1 MRKLLWILFFTPL
14 MSLGQGKKINNSTSV
29 PSIGHS
35 IQITLKP
42 YQNTKIF
49 IGTNYGK
56 NKTLADSCLLNE
68 KGEGVFESKQK
79 LTPGIYFIV
88 SPKYSILFDFLIDE
102 DQHFKI
108 IADTAALDKVS
119 ITGSPDNTLFQ
130 DYSKDINALF
140 VQLNN
145 LQNQFKTAK
154 NQADSSLLK
163 AAYLEKDKE
172 IKDKRNA
179 FIKTHPKSMMSYLLN
194 VMQRPEVPP
203 VPMIQG
209 KADSL
214 YPYYYVKN
222 HFWDQ
227 VVFNDN
233 RLIRTP
239 FFEDKLD
246 EYFKNYVSSEPDS
259 IIEEV
264 QYMLTVA
271 KTGKEIYPF
280 LLFKF
285 TNKYISPEFMGQDK
299 VFLHLY
305 QNFFAKGDTI
315 LLNEA
320 SKKSITERAY
330 SMMAN
335 QLGLAAPSLILTTIE
350 NKKVSLYDIKAPYTF
365 IAFWDPTC
373 SHCKI
378 DIPRLDSFYK
388 ASWKNFQVKVLSVN
402 INFKELTAWK
412 AFINEK
418 QLEGWIHVYQ
428 PEEDLNKEI
437 KAGLPTTIR
446 QLYDV
451 YKTPTF
457 YLLDS
462 NKKIIAKNL
471 SLEQFN
477 DFLTKANKTSNSK
490 N

>member
-1 MRKLLWILFFTPL
+1 MRKFLWLLFCIPLLGIAQSKKTTPFT
-14 MSLGQGKKINNSTSV
+14 GSTKM
-29 PSIGHS
+29 GHS
-35 IQITLKP
+35 IQIIMKP
-42 YQNTKIF
+42 YQNTKIY

-56 NKTLADSCLLNE
+56 NKVLADSCLLND
-68 KGEGVFESKQK
+68 KSEGVFESKQK
-79 LTPGIYFIV
+79 LTPGIYFVI
-88 SPKYSILFDFLIDE
+88 SPKYAILFDFLIDE
-102 DQHFKI
+102 EQHFKI
-108 IADTAALDKVS
+108 IGDTIALDKVM
-119 ITGSPDNTLFQ
+119 ITGSPDNILFQ
-130 DYSKDINALF
+130 DYSKQINALF
-140 VQLNN
+140 FQLNN
-145 LQNQFKTAK
+145 LQNQFKLAK
-154 NQADSSLLK
+154 NAADSALFK
-163 AAYLEKDKE
+163 AAYLGKDKE
-172 IKDKRNA
+172 IKEKRNTFMEA
-179 FIKTHPKSMMSYLLN
+179 HPKSMMCFLLN
-194 VMQRPEVPP
+194 VMQRPEAPP
-203 VPMIQG
+203 VPIVKG

-246 EYFKNYVSSEPDS
+246 EYFKNYVSREPDS

-285 TNKYISPEFMGQDK
+285 TNKYIAPEFMGQDK
-299 VFLHLY
+299 VFLHLF
-305 QNFFAKGDTI
+305 QNFFAKGDTV

-330 SMMAN
+330 SIMAN
-335 QLGLAAPSLILTTIE
+335 QLGLAAPSLILTTPE
-350 NKKVSLYDIKAPYTF
+350 NKKVSLYEIKSPYTF

-373 SHCKI
+373 SHCKV

-388 ASWKNFQVKVLSVN
+388 AGWKNLQVKVLSVN
-402 INFKELTAWK
+402 INFKEFAAWK
-412 AFINEK
+412 TFINEK
-418 QLEGWIHVYQ
+418 HLEDWINVYQ

-437 KAGLPTTIR
+437 NAGLPTTIR

-477 DFLTKANKTSNSK
+477 DFLVSANKK
-490 N
+490 K